1 MEPDT
6 LKETP
11 MSTTIPQP
19 TDVHSIEQTRW
30 RIDPTRSRIE
40 FRTPT
45 FWGLVTVNGRFEHYD
60 GTLDLRREPAVELTI
75 DASSLDT
82 NNHKRD
88 KHLRSADFFD
98 VENHPQVRFVS
109 DSATLDGERLTV
121 SGRLYAAGQSVPL
134 NLDATLRRAGDEL
147 EVEARTS
154 ADHRELGMSHGM
166 LGMIRAHSELIVH
179 GRLLRDAD

>member
-1 MEPDT
+1 METDT

-11 MSTTIPQP
+11 MSTTTPQP
-19 TDVHSIEQTRW
+19 TRVHSIEKTRW

-45 FWGLVTVNGRFEHYD
+45 FWGLITVKGRFEHYD
-60 GTLDLRREPAVELTI
+60 GTLDLRHEPAVELTI

-88 KHLRSADFFD
+88 NHLRSADFFD
-98 VENHPQVRFVS
+98 VEHHPQVRFVS

-134 NLDATLRRAGDEL
+134 SLDATLRRAGDEL
-147 EVEARTS
+147 EIEARS
-154 ADHRELGMSHGM
+154 AADHRKIGMIHSP
-166 LGMIRAHSELIVH
+166 LGMIRTPSELIIH
-179 GRLLRDAD
+179 GRLVRDAG

>member
-1 MEPDT
+1 
-6 LKETP
+6 
-11 MSTTIPQP
+11 MSTTTPQP
-19 TDVHSIEQTRW
+19 TDAHSIENTRW

-45 FWGLVTVNGRFEHYD
+45 FWGLITVNGRFEHYD
-60 GTLDLRREPAVELTI
+60 GTLDLRHEPAVELTI

-82 NNHKRD
+82 NNTKRD

-121 SGRLYAAGQSVPL
+121 SGRLYAAGRVSRSTSTPGCGVPGT
-134 NLDATLRRAGDEL
+134 NWKSKPVPRPTI
-147 EVEARTS
+147 ARS
-154 ADHRELGMSHGM
+154 A
-166 LGMIRAHSELIVH
+166 
-179 GRLLRDAD
+179 

>member
-1 MEPDT
+1 MEADT
-6 LKETP
+6 TKETP
-11 MSTTIPQP
+11 MSTTTPQS
-19 TDVHSIEQTRW
+19 TGVNGVERTRW
-30 RIDPTRSRIE
+30 RIDPARSRIE

-45 FWGLVTVNGRFEHYD
+45 FWGLVNVNGRFERYD
-60 GTLDLRREPAVELTI
+60 GTFDLRHEPAVELTI

-82 NNHKRD
+82 NNSKRD

-121 SGRLYAAGQSVPL
+121 SGRLYTAGTSTPL

-147 EVEARTS
+147 EVEAHTS
-154 ADHRELGMSHGM
+154 VDHRQVGMVHSP
-166 LGMIRAHSELIVH
+166 LGMIRTPSELIVR
-179 GRLLRDAD
+179 GRLVRDAD